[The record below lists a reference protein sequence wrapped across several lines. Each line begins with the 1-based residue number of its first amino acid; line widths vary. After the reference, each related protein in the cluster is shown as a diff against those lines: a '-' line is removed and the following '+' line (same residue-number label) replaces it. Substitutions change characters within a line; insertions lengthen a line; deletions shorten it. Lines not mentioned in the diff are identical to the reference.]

1 MEAKRKKSYREKFK
15 LAAHMSQALPNFSV
29 YKRLQREEQLP
40 SQLPART
47 ELVLAS
53 VHDQTWAEFLTLA
66 PGSDRIP
73 AELFQILKDDAVE
86 SAALNMSR
94 LSAWA
99 LGCTGFSSF
108 CTWAQ

>member
-53 VHDQTWAEFLTLA
+53 VHDQKT
-66 PGSDRIP
+66 
-73 AELFQILKDDAVE
+73 
-86 SAALNMSR
+86 ALMINIYMVH
-94 LSAWA
+94 
-99 LGCTGFSSF
+99 
-108 CTWAQ
+108 